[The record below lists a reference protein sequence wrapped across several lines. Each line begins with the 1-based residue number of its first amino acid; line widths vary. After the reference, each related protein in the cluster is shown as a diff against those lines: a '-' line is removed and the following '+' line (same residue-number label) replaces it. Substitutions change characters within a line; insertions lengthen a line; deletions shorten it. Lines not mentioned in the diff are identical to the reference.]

1 MLKSAQIKQYLQR
14 IGYSQTV
21 SPDLDTLSGLQWA
34 HITHIPYEN
43 LDILAGIPLSLK
55 AEDLFQKIVTGKRGG
70 YCFELQGLYGEL
82 LKSSGFHLTQY
93 SARFMD
99 EPGIVQMRRH
109 RVLVVQIGNERFL
122 TDVGIRSES
131 PRIPLK
137 LVCGEIQSDG
147 ICEYRF
153 ERDSFYGWVLCQK
166 ERGKTWKTMYGF
178 TEEPQID
185 DDFVMPSF
193 YCERHPDS
201 TFNKF
206 MKISIFSG
214 KSNFTLVKGVFQEY
228 RNAKIQLRKKLTS
241 QCETGNILKKYFGL
255 DGYSYNP
262 KEKKGG
268 FAHAAQDENAP
279 INGQRN

>member
-1 MLKSAQIKQYLQR
+1 MLNELQIKQYLQR
-14 IGYSQTV
+14 IGYDSTP
-21 SPDLDTLSGLQWA
+21 SADLSTLFGLQWA

-55 AEDLFQKIVTGKRGG
+55 VEDLFHKIVTEKRGG

-82 LKSSGFHLTQY
+82 LKSCGFHVAQY
-93 SARFMD
+93 AARFMD
-99 EPGIVQMRRH
+99 EKGIVQMRRH
-109 RVLVVQIGNERFL
+109 RILTVQIGNARYL

-137 LVCGEIQSDG
+137 LVCDELQTDN

-153 ERDSFYGWVLCQK
+153 QKDSFYGWVLCQK

-185 DDFVMPSF
+185 EDFVMPSF
-193 YCERHPDS
+193 YCEKHSDS

-214 KSNFTLVKGVFQEY
+214 ESNFTLVNGIFQEY
-228 RNAKIQLRKKLTS
+228 RNAKVQLRKKLTS
-241 QCETGNILKKYFGL
+241 QSETGNILKTYFGL
-255 DGYSYNP
+255 DGYPYNLKGK
-262 KEKKGG
+262 KEQNNRDTDKM
-268 FAHAAQDENAP
+268 
-279 INGQRN
+279 

>member
-1 MLKSAQIKQYLQR
+1 MLENMQIKQYLQR
-14 IGYSQTV
+14 IEYSQPV

-43 LDILAGIPLSLK
+43 LAILAGIPLSLK
-55 AEDLFQKIVTGKRGG
+55 AEDLFQKIVAEKRGG

-82 LKSSGFHLTQY
+82 LKSSGFQVTQY

-99 EPGIVQMRRH
+99 EPGTIQMRRH
-109 RVLVVQIGNERFL
+109 RVLVVQMENERYL

-137 LVCGEIQSDG
+137 LRCDELQSDG
-147 ICEYRF
+147 VCQYRF
-153 ERDSFYGWVLCQK
+153 GRDPFYGWVLCQK
-166 ERGKTWKTMYGF
+166 ERGKAWKAMYGF
-178 TEEPQID
+178 TEEPQTD

-193 YCERHPDS
+193 YCEKHPDS

-214 KSNFTLVKGVFQEY
+214 ESNFTLVDGVFREY
-228 RNAKIQLRKKLTS
+228 RNAKVQLRKKLTS
-241 QCETGNILKKYFGL
+241 KSETSHILKTYFGL
-255 DGYSYNP
+255 DGYSHNL

-268 FAHAAQDENAP
+268 TGKEVPQKGAV
-279 INGQRN
+279 

>member
-1 MLKSAQIKQYLQR
+1 MLDKIQINQYLQR
-14 IGYSQTV
+14 IEYNH
-21 SPDLDTLSGLQWA
+21 TLSADLPALCKLQWA

-43 LDILAGIPLSLK
+43 LDILAGIPLSLNTQ
-55 AEDLFQKIVTGKRGG
+55 DLFQKIVAGKRGG

-82 LKSSGFHLTQY
+82 LKSSGFPVAQY

-109 RVLVVQIGNERFL
+109 RVLVVQIGGIRYL

-131 PRIPLK
+131 PRVPLK
-137 LVCGEIQSDG
+137 LVYDEVQTDN
-147 ICEYRF
+147 ICEYKF
-153 ERDSFYGWVLCQK
+153 QKDSFYGWVLCQK
-166 ERGKTWKTMYGF
+166 ERGKDWKALYGF

-193 YCERHPDS
+193 YCEKHPDS

-214 KSNFTLVKGVFQEY
+214 ESNFTLVNGIFQEY
-228 RNAKIQLRKKLTS
+228 RNAKVQLRKKLTS
-241 QCETGNILKKYFGL
+241 QSETSDILKTYFGL
-255 DGYSYNP
+255 DGYPYNP
-262 KEKKGG
+262 KE
-268 FAHAAQDENAP
+268 
-279 INGQRN
+279 

>member
-1 MLKSAQIKQYLQR
+1 MLKNEQIKQYLQR
-14 IGYSQTV
+14 IEYSQPV
-21 SPDLDTLSGLQWA
+21 SPDLDTLSGLQWT

-55 AEDLFQKIVTGKRGG
+55 AEDLFQKIVAGKRGG

-82 LKSSGFHLTQY
+82 LKSNGFHVTQY

-99 EPGIVQMRRH
+99 EPGKVQMRRH

-131 PRIPLK
+131 PRIPVK
-137 LVCGEIQSDG
+137 LVCDEIQSDG

-153 ERDSFYGWVLCQK
+153 GRDSFYGWVFCQK
-166 ERGKTWKTMYGF
+166 ERGKVWKPMYGF

-185 DDFVMPSF
+185 DDFIMPSF

-206 MKISIFSG
+206 MKISIFSRE
-214 KSNFTLVKGVFQEY
+214 SNFTLVNGVFQEY
-228 RNAKIQLRKKLTS
+228 RKAKVQLKKKLTS
-241 QCETGNILKKYFGL
+241 QSETSNILKIYFGL
-255 DGYSYNP
+255 DDQTYHLKG
-262 KEKKGG
+262 KKSEMIKKHRGK
-268 FAHAAQDENAP
+268 
-279 INGQRN
+279 